1 MNQTFQLMAP
11 RDRMILPWNGTLE
24 ETLFDGSAEQL
35 VRLLIVP
42 VRPRSRSFVS
52 DTAPSIPAAQ
62 SPNDHCAANMTAGGS
77 VREPPL
83 GEASKRKADSGV
95 LAWSPHQRKR
105 AKPEGSGNRADAGQ
119 SVAFYDLPTEIHR
132 LIYNHIEDIADIVC
146 LGCTSRYFWS
156 LARAH
161 VHSYYESFLGQ
172 LANKNIV
179 CVGEYAQPDDFPPG
193 LFSDDELE
201 NLCLEFA
208 EYPPFRCF
216 SAFTPPFTLDSFGH
230 EGVSC
235 IVEDV
240 YPADESRALIERL
253 KLEGRD
259 ITKDPAYGWIHEDV
273 RVSSEETYVPEEQP
287 WILRNL
293 TTKEFVRAE
302 VIALKPEF
310 IHGPHID
317 ILGFGE
323 VIISRVCWS
332 ALDCASTDEFTNM
345 SRGVWAGHCFDI
357 TTLAKHRDETK
368 GREWTDVSKEV
379 ASEIETIWES
389 SYGLCWR
396 ESACNQWD
404 EARSL

>member
-1 MNQTFQLMAP
+1 MECLPGP
-11 RDRMILPWNGTLE
+11 RIN
-24 ETLFDGSAEQL
+24 
-35 VRLLIVP
+35 
-42 VRPRSRSFVS
+42 VS
-52 DTAPSIPAAQ
+52 
-62 SPNDHCAANMTAGGS
+62 G
-77 VREPPL
+77 
-83 GEASKRKADSGV
+83 
-95 LAWSPHQRKR
+95 

-119 SVAFYDLPTEIHR
+119 SVAFYDLPQRYIGLSTT
-132 LIYNHIEDIADIVC
+132 
-146 LGCTSRYFWS
+146 TSRTSRTSFVSAAQADTSGAWLGPMCTVITS
-156 LARAH
+156 R
-161 VHSYYESFLGQ
+161 FLGQ

-259 ITKDPAYGWIHEDV
+259 ITKDPAYGWIHEGCESFFGGDLRPRRAAVDPPQLDNQGV
-273 RVSSEETYVPEEQP
+273 R
-287 WILRNL
+287 
-293 TTKEFVRAE
+293 RAE

-368 GREWTDVSKEV
+368 GGSGRM
-379 ASEIETIWES
+379 
-389 SYGLCWR
+389 
-396 ESACNQWD
+396 
-404 EARSL
+404 